1 MTQLKLNQKRLS
13 CISLNILTKV
23 LGSFE
28 DTFLDERSN
37 ETPTIFSTSDKENVS
52 TTSVVDSQP
61 IVVQQRFFS

>member
-1 MTQLKLNQKRLS
+1 MSQLKLNQKRLS